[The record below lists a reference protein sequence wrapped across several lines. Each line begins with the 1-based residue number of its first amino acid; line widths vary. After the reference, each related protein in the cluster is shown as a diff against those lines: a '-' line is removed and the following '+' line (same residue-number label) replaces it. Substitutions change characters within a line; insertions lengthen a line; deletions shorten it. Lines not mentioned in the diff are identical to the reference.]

1 MKYVYTLLC
10 LTGLV
15 ILQNTF
21 IPVLFPWLPF
31 MPAFVFLVV
40 LSLRLDRSFLL
51 IAALWTGLVQDILIG
66 EMLGLFMLLNFISM
80 ALAWE
85 IKKEWLNNHVITG
98 GMRVIAATLIHEI
111 VMAFIMYIRTRENL
125 ASVLQVNAG
134 FSLLS
139 NLLLYILLLLW
150 YRVRHRGA
158 NLEAVLEAKA

>member
-15 ILQNTF
+15 IVQSTF
-21 IPVLFPWLPF
+21 LPVIFPWLPLL
-31 MPAFVFLVV
+31 PAFVFLVV
-40 LSLRLDRSFLL
+40 LSLRLERGFSL

-66 EMLGLFMLLNFISM
+66 DMLGLFMLLNFISV

-85 IKKEWLNNHVITG
+85 INNKWLNNLVITG
-98 GMRVIAATLIHEI
+98 GLRIIAATLMHELG
-111 VMAFIMYIRTRENL
+111 MAFIMYIRTRENL
-125 ASVLQVNAG
+125 TSLLQVNAG

-139 NLLLYILLLLW
+139 NLLLYILLLVW
-150 YRVRHRGA
+150 YRVRHRGT